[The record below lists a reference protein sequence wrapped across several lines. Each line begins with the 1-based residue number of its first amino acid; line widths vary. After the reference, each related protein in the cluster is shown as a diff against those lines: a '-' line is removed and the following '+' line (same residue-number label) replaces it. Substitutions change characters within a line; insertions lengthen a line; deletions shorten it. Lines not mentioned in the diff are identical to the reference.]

1 MKRLLSF
8 LLLFAVVQ
16 TVMAQEDSVTVKV
29 PLAEEPSFW
38 QVLNKIDSTRNSWIK
53 IAPEIGSS
61 ATFGE
66 NGTLTPYA
74 GIGARVIKFSK
85 WFETSFFKGWG
96 INMKDKT
103 PTTFT
108 RLEAEGRWT
117 RPVELSTW
125 VRYTSEPFV
134 NYYRGYPYPGK
145 SSVIEFSPVGIGYNN
160 VNFHAAVRPYA
171 YLNTKKYDYGSLEGQ
186 LGAGVV
192 ARVEYTINPR
202 GRVNAT
208 MFGEADYRT
217 NTTYQWSGRGFG
229 DFKTHTTAWGGLRI
243 GF

>member
-8 LLLFAVVQ
+8 LLLFAMVQ
-16 TVMAQEDSVTVKV
+16 TVMAQEDSVTVEV
-29 PLAEEPSFW
+29 PLAEEASFW

-53 IAPEIGSS
+53 IAPEIGSF

-85 WFETSFFKGWG
+85 WFEASFLKGWG
-96 INMKDKT
+96 INMKNNT
-103 PTTFT
+103 TTTFT

-125 VRYTSEPFV
+125 VRYTEEPFV
-134 NYYRGYPYPGK
+134 YRGYPGNCN
-145 SSVIEFSPVGIGYNN
+145 VTDISPIGIGYNN
-160 VNFHAAVRPYA
+160 LNFHAAVRPYA
-171 YLNTKKYDYGSLEGQ
+171 YLTIKKYDYGYTGNQ

-217 NTTYQWSGRGFG
+217 NPTEQWSGRGFG

>member
-8 LLLFAVVQ
+8 IMLFAVGQ
-16 TVMAQEDSVTVKV
+16 TVMAQDDSVTVEL

-38 QVLNKIDSTRNSWIK
+38 QKLDKIDSTRSSWIK
-53 IAPEIGSS
+53 IAPEIGSF

-85 WFETSFFKGWG
+85 WFEASFLKGWG
-96 INMKDKT
+96 INMKNNT
-103 PTTFT
+103 STTFT

-125 VRYTSEPFV
+125 FRHTEEPYVKPNYSGVRTI
-134 NYYRGYPYPGK
+134 N
-145 SSVIEFSPVGIGYNN
+145 EFSPVGIGYNKDN
-160 VNFHAAVRPYA
+160 IHATVRPFAYTEVRKTDYGSINKNLGAGAAVRA
-171 YLNTKKYDYGSLEGQ
+171 
-186 LGAGVV
+186 
-192 ARVEYTINPR
+192 EYTINPQ

-208 MFGEADYRT
+208 LFGEADYRT
-217 NTTYQWSGRGFG
+217 NPTVQWNRYGFG